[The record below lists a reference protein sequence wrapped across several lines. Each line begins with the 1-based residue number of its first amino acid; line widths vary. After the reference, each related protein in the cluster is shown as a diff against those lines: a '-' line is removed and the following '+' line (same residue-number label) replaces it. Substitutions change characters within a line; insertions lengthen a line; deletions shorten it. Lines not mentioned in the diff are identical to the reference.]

1 MRTTTFCCGYLALF
15 LLCGLSDAHAQQ
27 ERTQGA
33 AADTVWIIVNHVKAD
48 HVEWF
53 HSFLFDDLKPAL
65 AAHKPEWLE
74 NIRILLPVGQ
84 NEDSTYTYLFM
95 TDPKLYPNYG
105 MGLALV
111 PMYGKEKSDEYIA
124 KFYKSLKDSR
134 QISFFQIESGW
145 KKNP

>member
-15 LLCGLSDAHAQQ
+15 LLSGLNNAYAQQ

-33 AADTVWIIVNHVKAD
+33 AADTVWIILNHVKAD

-65 AAHKPEWLE
+65 AEHKPEWLN
-74 NIRILLPVGQ
+74 NIRILTPLGQ
-84 NEDSTYTYLFM
+84 NADSTYTFVFM
-95 TDPKLYPNYG
+95 ADPKIYKNYN
-105 MGLALV
+105 MSLALE
-111 PMYGKEKSDEYIA
+111 PMYGKEKSGELLA
-124 KFYKSLKDSR
+124 KFAASLKER
-134 QISFFQIESGW
+134 QTNYYQIESGW